1 MEGQFIN
8 DFSNKM
14 KAWMDYI
21 TSIENDETTHPA
33 EEIDMQLQC
42 VLTEFVRDVQTTFP
56 EYSERMSGEDYIST
70 IFDQCKFNYI
80 ASFYEIVNKD
90 ERLFS
95 VDYND
100 NNNTEFLPGVN
111 FKEIWMS
118 EISSLTKDAIW
129 KYLNI
134 VLKLIIKKTIGKMT
148 LPDFINTHQDM
159 WTSSSE
165 KKGGANNDEEKEEE
179 EDSNDDG
186 EDDDTDDDPSAQFET
201 LLNGNVGKFA
211 TEIAED
217 VIAEMNITGLDA
229 SSNLSDIF
237 TNFLGD
243 PNQFMG
249 LVSTVAKKLDAK
261 MKSGEISQS
270 DILKEK
276 KNISKIMKNLKNMP
290 GAEDLLSIFSKL
302 GMDTTTDGDVNAEK
316 LKRRM
321 KLAKTKERIRM
332 KAMQRQRERD
342 EAQQQQHLHSIP
354 AAKPLSDAELVDLF
368 HPEKED
374 KKKKKKKN

>member
-14 KAWMDYI
+14 QTWMDYI
-21 TSIENDETTHPA
+21 ASIENDETTHPV

-42 VLTEFVRDVQTTFP
+42 VLTEFVCDVQTTFP

-80 ASFYEIVNKD
+80 ASFYEIINQD

-100 NNNTEFLPGVN
+100 SNNDFLPGVN

-118 EISSLTKDAIW
+118 GISVATKDAIW

-134 VLKLIIKKTIGKMT
+134 VLKLIIQKTIGKMT

-165 KKGGANNDEEKEEE
+165 KKSGANNSDEEEEK
-179 EDSNDDG
+179 EDSNDD
-186 EDDDTDDDPSAQFET
+186 DDNDDPSAQFET

-229 SSNLSDIF
+229 SSNLSDILAK
-237 TNFLGD
+237 FLGD
-243 PNQFMG
+243 SNQFMG
-249 LVSTVAKKLDAK
+249 FVSTVAKKLDAK
-261 MKSGEISQS
+261 MKSGELSQN

-276 KNISKIMKNLKNMP
+276 KNISKIIKNLKNMP
-290 GAEDLLSIFSKL
+290 GAENLLDMLSKF
-302 GMDTTTDGDVNAEK
+302 GMDLPNNNEDVNAEK

-342 EAQQQQHLHSIP
+342 DAQRQQQQLHSVP
-354 AAKPLSDAELVDLF
+354 AVKPLSDAELVDLF
-368 HPEKED
+368 HSEKKD
-374 KKKKKKKN
+374 NKKKKKN